1 MAGMINSNL
10 GPQQPRHYITQAQV
24 WQLQKAFGD
33 VELLV
38 DLAELEDSSLNK
50 VLKADSSLNAM
61 QRVAVRHVL
70 NSLRQ

>member
-1 MAGMINSNL
+1 MINSNL